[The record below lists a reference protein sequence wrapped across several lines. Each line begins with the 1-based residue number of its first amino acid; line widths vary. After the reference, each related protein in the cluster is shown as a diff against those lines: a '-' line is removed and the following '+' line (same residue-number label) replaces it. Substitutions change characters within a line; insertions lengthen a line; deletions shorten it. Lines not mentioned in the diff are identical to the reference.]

1 MVIVIPITLA
11 AATKTSFTVCQA
23 LTQVVYIQGFFES
36 FQYPELLQI
45 RNVRHREVTSQAQ
58 GCTATKW
65 CSQASNPSSMS
76 SESRLLLMTSQD
88 TLAHKRNTK

>member
-36 FQYPELLQI
+36 FKYPELLQI
-45 RNVRHREVTSQAQ
+45 RNVRHQKLPHRLKDAQ
-58 GCTATKW
+58 LLNGA
-65 CSQASNPSSMS
+65 A
-76 SESRLLLMTSQD
+76 RL
-88 TLAHKRNTK
+88 

>member
-1 MVIVIPITLA
+1 MAVIVIPIALATLS
-11 AATKTSFTVCQA
+11 KTSFTVCQA

-45 RNVRHREVTSQAQ
+45 RNVKGWKLPLQAQ

-65 CSQASNPSSMS
+65 CSQAEACLQNPGCY
-76 SESRLLLMTSQD
+76 L
-88 TLAHKRNTK
+88 